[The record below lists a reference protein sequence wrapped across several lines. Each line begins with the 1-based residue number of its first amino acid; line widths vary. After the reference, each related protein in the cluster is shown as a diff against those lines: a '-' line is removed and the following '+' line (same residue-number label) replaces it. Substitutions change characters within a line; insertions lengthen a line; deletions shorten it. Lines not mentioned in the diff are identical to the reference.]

1 MQVFKNT
8 TPSCRGDSYLNK
20 MFSTGDEVRERV
32 FLLQEFAI
40 LIPVAMQETIST
52 ANQAQHSTADTIIK
66 HNQYRYITLLT
77 CHR

>member
-1 MQVFKNT
+1 
-8 TPSCRGDSYLNK
+8 

-40 LIPVAMQETIST
+40 LIPVAMQATIST
-52 ANQAQHSTADTIIK
+52 ANQAQHSIIITIITIIK

-77 CHR
+77 CHM